1 MRVKDLAK
9 IDVIFGASLRLI
21 RKEGIAGIT
30 MAKIARE
37 AGIAT
42 GTLYIYFKNKEELIS
57 GLYMKLEQSS
67 SERFVKNLDPDQKFK
82 VCLKKVWINYLKHRI
97 EHHDE
102 SIFLEQYYYSPYIT
116 LAQKKIAEDMKTPVY
131 QLINRGK
138 AEGLLRTD
146 IDNEML
152 FMAMIGFMRS
162 LADEHVEGRYILNE
176 KRINQGFELNWN
188 MITN

>member
-1 MRVKDLAK
+1 MRSKDLTK

-21 RKEGIAGIT
+21 KKEGIAGIT

-42 GTLYIYFKNKEELIS
+42 GTLYIYFKNKEELIN
-57 GLYMKLEQSS
+57 GLYNKLERTS
-67 SERFVKNLDPDQKFK
+67 SERFVRDLNPDQEFRI
-82 VCLKKVWINYLKHRI
+82 CLKKVWLNYLKHRI

-116 LAQKKIAEDMKTPVY
+116 MAQKKLAEEMKAPVY
-131 QLINRGK
+131 QLIKRGK
-138 AEGLLRTD
+138 SEGLLQQDSD
-146 IDNEML
+146 IEML
-152 FMAMIGFMRS
+152 FMAMIGFIRA

-176 KRINQGFELNWN
+176 LRINKGFELNWN
-188 MITN
+188 MIKE